1 METGEQY
8 PITLVTAW
16 YKIRRRGES
25 SFRPYEEWMRNLLSY
40 MRWPLVV
47 FGEEQSL
54 DEMRRM
60 RGDKP
65 AVYLAVSPEEFLVR
79 KYRSVFQDQCPDRP
93 DRSGS
98 LDPDVSMV
106 WNEKCNFA
114 RRAAVMNP
122 FGSEMVFWCDIGS
135 FRATASYN
143 EQLFRLSRRV
153 EWPNLQVCRA
163 LPQDKV
169 AITVVNRPNP
179 PHGFSNSPGNG
190 VPPDGGQPA
199 LAVGAGFWGGSREAV
214 IRWGDAYYECLE
226 RRVRE
231 KRFILVEEHIMS
243 EVCITRPEL
252 AHLIPRSAVSW
263 GGAAGEASWTHYRW
277 YYLNGGKFPLGYLC
291 REVLPRIGD
300 WGFMKWLA
308 LILWRGAFKINWSVL
323 WPPGRGGSG
332 SDGSSGGRAA

>member
-1 METGEQY
+1 METREQY

-25 SFRPYEEWMRNLLSY
+25 SFRPYEEWMRNLLSHI
-40 MRWPLVV
+40 RWPLVV

-60 RGDKP
+60 RGDRP
-65 AVYLAVSPEEFLVR
+65 AVYLAVSPEEFLAHR
-79 KYRSVFQDQCPDRP
+79 YWSVFQDQCTDRP
-93 DRSGS
+93 DRSSS
-98 LDPDVSMV
+98 LDPNLAMV

-114 RRAAVMNP
+114 RRAAGMNP
-122 FGSEMVFWCDIGS
+122 FKSEMIFWCDAGA
-135 FRATASYN
+135 FKATASYN
-143 EQLFRLSRRV
+143 EQVFRLSGRI

-169 AITVVNRPNP
+169 AIPVVNYPDLP
-179 PHGFSNSPGNG
+179 PGFSGPPPGNA
-190 VPPDGGQPA
+190 VPDDGQPA
-199 LAVGAGFWGGSREAV
+199 LAVNAGFWGGSREAV

-226 RRVRE
+226 RRFRE
-231 KRFILVEEHIMS
+231 GRFILVEEPIMG

-252 AHLIPRSAVSW
+252 VHLIPRSAVSW
-263 GGAAGEASWTHYRW
+263 GGAAGETSWTHYRW

-300 WGFMKWLA
+300 WGFIKWLV
-308 LILWRGAFKINWSVL
+308 LILWRGAFRFNWKAL
-323 WPPGRGGSG
+323 WPFGGGGSG
-332 SDGSSGGRAA
+332 GGNGRGRAA